1 MIVVDSSVWI
11 GALANALNPQVEA
24 LFSIADR
31 TQILLGDIVMLEV
44 LRGVRSE
51 AAARRVEADLRR
63 FTLVQMLD
71 VNISVRAAEN
81 YRHLRSVGITVR
93 NTVDLIIGTFC
104 IEHGHQLLHRDR
116 DFDKMESLGLKAYH
130 PH

>member
-11 GALANALNPQVEA
+11 GALADAVNPQVGA
-24 LFSIADR
+24 LFSISDR
-31 TQILLGDIVMLEV
+31 TQILLGNVIMLEV

-63 FTLVQMLD
+63 FALVQML
-71 VNISVRAAEN
+71 NTEIAVRAAKN
-81 YRHLRSVGITVR
+81 YRHLRSVGITIR
-93 NTVDLIIGTFC
+93 NSVDLIIGTYC

-116 DFDKMESLGLKAYH
+116 DFDHMEALGLKVYR